1 MKPML
6 CLPLIL
12 TILSCHAAQMPAPL
26 TLNALSAPVR
36 LGDTAGATYIFSGA
50 SSDTVNYLQFC
61 LLDTNCSGNCAGQ
74 YLIINTGT
82 PLNYNQG
89 YHFSMQFLTNYL
101 QAYVQSAG
109 TYCVGMYAQSTH
121 WNCPI
126 NAKYCGTSS
135 DSLSQP
141 LCVQVTYNGST
152 VTGTIQLDNGSV
164 VLNQSTAQYA
174 YVANFA
180 GGVYQCS
187 LANNG
192 TFSSCP
198 APTLPSGVVTGWQPA
213 GITFATFNGSQYA
226 YVADGQSTGAVYQ
239 CSLNTSG
246 VLINCNA
253 TPSGTNWS
261 PQFIAF
267 AIIGGTPFGYVIDEN
282 HDTYACTVNADG
294 SFNSCNQTLSAGDV
308 EASALAF
315 TTIVSSGIA
324 TQYAYI
330 SAISNGVQQCTINNT
345 DGSLI
350 GCGSTPVAGAPDWAP
365 QAIAI
370 ATVGSTQY
378 AYVADGKASVIY
390 KCTISNSGAL
400 SACAQTPN
408 SGAPWGSLT
417 NVWIATIDGGQYAYI
432 ADNVSSTVY
441 RCIVHANGALVAE
454 DCAATPSSDAPSWN
468 PYGITTAYIIGG

>member
-1 MKPML
+1 MNRML
-6 CLPLIL
+6 CLPLIF
-12 TILSCHAAQMPAPL
+12 TTLSGHAAQMPAPL

-36 LGDTAGATYIFSGA
+36 LGDAAGATYTFSGA

-61 LLDTNCSGNCAGQ
+61 LLDTNCSGICAGQ
-74 YLIINTGT
+74 YLTINTGT
-82 PLNYNQG
+82 PLSYNQG
-89 YHFSMQFLTNYL
+89 YHFSMQFLTHYL
-101 QAYVQSAG
+101 QAYAQSSG
-109 TYCVGMYAQSTH
+109 TYYMGMYAQSTH
-121 WNCPI
+121 WTCPI
-126 NAKYCGTSS
+126 NAKYCGTSR
-135 DSLSQP
+135 DSFSQP

-152 VTGTIQLDNGSV
+152 VTGTTQIDNGNV

-174 YVANFA
+174 YVANFD
-180 GGVYQCS
+180 GDVYQCS
-187 LANNG
+187 LANDG

-198 APTLPSGVVTGWQPA
+198 APTLPSGVTSWKPA
-213 GITFATFNGSQYA
+213 GITFAAFNGSQYA

-246 VLINCNA
+246 VLTHCNA
-253 TPSGTNWS
+253 TPSGTSWS

-267 AIIGGTPFGYVIDEN
+267 ATIDGTPFGYVIDGN
-282 HDTYACTVNADG
+282 HETYACTVNADG
-294 SFNSCNQTLSAGDV
+294 SFNSCNPTLSASVV

-315 TTIVSSGIA
+315 TTLVNSGIA

-330 SAISNGVQQCTINNT
+330 SALNNGMQQCTINNT

-350 GCGSTPVAGAPDWAP
+350 GCGSTPASGAPNWTP

-378 AYVADGKASVIY
+378 AYVADGNANVIY
-390 KCTISNSGAL
+390 KCTLSNAGAL
-400 SACAQTPN
+400 SACAQTPS
-408 SGAPWGSLT
+408 SGAPWSSLT
-417 NVWIATIDGGQYAYI
+417 NVWIATVDGAQYAYI

-441 RCIVHANGALVAE
+441 RCMVHANGALNAS
-454 DCAATPSSDAPSWN
+454 DCAATPSGGAPTWN